1 MTEEKKRKGEELL
14 KRLSHLRDQKH
25 RWERGERFFLLE
37 VCTIGDH
44 DVAETHMSID
54 GSFVNFDE
62 IKFLA
67 IAKIN
72 RAINEAQEEFNRL

>member
-1 MTEEKKRKGEELL
+1 MGEG
-14 KRLSHLRDQKH
+14 R
-25 RWERGERFFLLE
+25 ERFFLLE

-44 DVAETHMSID
+44 NVAETHMSID
-54 GSFVNFDE
+54 RSFVNFDE
-62 IKFLA
+62 IKLLA